1 MTTSSTLEVLSFS
14 NGKDIESEDFTNVYD
29 PGALDQ
35 LVGRIGNCSEEQVN
49 SAIEAAHDAYLI
61 WSKTPVSERKA
72 LLGKA
77 SARLPELIES
87 YRDLLVREHGGVS
100 WEAETDFMLS
110 SGVLHLY
117 SQIDDK
123 VLATKHVDEETGW
136 YKVTYQAK
144 GVVAAIV
151 PWNMPLILTMN
162 KLGPALVAGN
172 TIVIKPSPFAPLALT
187 LVLRK
192 IAELFPPGV
201 INVTNG
207 DVVVGE
213 VLSQHPLIRKVAFT
227 GGTNTGKVVMANAA
241 QTIKEVTLELGGND
255 PAIILEDA
263 DFKKVIPKLLKG
275 VFTRSGQIC
284 FAVKRTY
291 VPKQRADEFYEAV
304 KAYVEKFKIG
314 HGLQQDVSFGPVNN
328 EKQYKLVK
336 NLIEQAKQ
344 LPNVKIEEVGHKLD
358 PETWDNG
365 YYILPHLLI
374 TTDPSIELVAVEQ
387 FGPIMPIVIYEEVSQ
402 VIAWANQFEYGLGS
416 SVWGTDIDKAYE
428 VALQIEAGN
437 TFINSHSFDSLS
449 LGMPFGGIKQ
459 SGIGREL
466 AVEESIYGYI
476 DLHAI
481 RLVNE

>member
-1 MTTSSTLEVLSFS
+1 MTTSSKLEVLSFG
-14 NGKDIESEDFTNVYD
+14 NGKLIESKNYTDVYD

-35 LVGRIGNCSEEQVN
+35 LVGRIGNCSVEQVN
-49 SAIEAAHDAYLI
+49 TVIEDAHEAYLA
-61 WSKTPVSERKA
+61 WSKTTVGERKA

-77 SARLPELIES
+77 SALLPQLVNE
-87 YRDLLVREHGGVS
+87 YRDLLVREHGGVI

-117 SQIDDK
+117 SQIDDG
-123 VLATKHVDEETGW
+123 VLATKHVEEETGW
-136 YKVTYQAK
+136 YKVAYNAK

-207 DVVVGE
+207 DIAVGE
-213 VLSQHPLIRKVAFT
+213 VLSQHPLVRKVAFT
-227 GGTNTGKVVMANAA
+227 GGTNTGKIVMANAA

-255 PAIILEDA
+255 PAIVLEDA
-263 DFKKVIPKLLKG
+263 DFEKIIPKLLKG

-291 VPKQRADEFYEAV
+291 VPKTRADEFYEAI

-314 HGLQQDVSFGPVNN
+314 HGLQQDADFGPVNN
-328 EKQYKLVK
+328 AKQYKMVK
-336 NLIEQAKQ
+336 QLIEQAKQ
-344 LPNVKIEEVGHKLD
+344 LPNVKIEEVGHKLT
-358 PETWDNG
+358 PETWANG
-365 YYILPHLLI
+365 YYILPHLLV
-374 TTDPSIELVAVEQ
+374 TTDPSIELVAIEQ
-387 FGPIMPIVIYEEVSQ
+387 FGPIMPIIIYDEISQ
-402 VIAWANQFEYGLGS
+402 AIEWANQFEYGLGS

-476 DLHAI
+476 DLHSI
-481 RLVNE
+481 RLVKE